1 MNRDPEDSAPH
12 SRAIASLWILVAL
25 LLLLVEIEPAVA
37 CVLGLR

>member
-1 MNRDPEDSAPH
+1 MNRDPEDHTSPMR
-12 SRAIASLWILVAL
+12 SIVSLWILVAV